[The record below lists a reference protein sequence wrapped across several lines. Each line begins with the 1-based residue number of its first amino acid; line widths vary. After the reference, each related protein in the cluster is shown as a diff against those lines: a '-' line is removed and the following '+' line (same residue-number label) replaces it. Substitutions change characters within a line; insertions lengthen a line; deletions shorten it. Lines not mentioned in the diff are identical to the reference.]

1 MVFEENYVF
10 YRSLILLV
18 DELTTNF
25 ILVTDY
31 LHGRLYQINLET
43 GNVLKLPQKIKKIKG
58 LAFDQRRSKTL
69 FYSENMTKTITST
82 TLQGKNTTLFIA
94 TGLFYP

>member
-43 GNVLKLPQKIKKIKG
+43 GNVLKLPQKIKKVKG
-58 LAFDQRRSKTL
+58 LAFDQRSKTL